1 MNNSKYRGVVVPMVT
16 PVTQDGRLDV
26 KAVERIIEFFADNK
40 VAPLLMGTTG
50 EGNSV
55 SQQDGQLMV
64 ETAVKAA
71 NGRILVYAGLT
82 GNCFAEQVR
91 QAEVYT
97 ALGAD
102 VIVATLPTYYAL
114 TDEQMYEYYRTLAD
128 CITGPLM
135 LYNILAT
142 THMSIPVDV
151 VRRLAD
157 HPNIVGLKDSERDLE
172 RMAQCIEIA
181 RGRDDFAYF
190 CGWAAQSAH
199 SLELGGNGIVPST
212 GNYVPEMFRQ
222 LFDAAVRGDMQEA
235 NRLQDETN
243 EIAKIYQK
251 DRTLGQSLTALKV
264 MMQTKGLCEPW
275 MLMPL
280 TRLSSDEESKIIR
293 MIAPTSPN
301 ENIKK
306 IPQTENDKS
315 IILKKL
321 ESLSKSAKFGIT
333 DSNGIE
339 NRILKAVWSGASEN
353 PLVQLVSSMTTY
365 GGNIL
370 LPEGYTSDDI
380 GLNRLRNDI
389 NDLLIKGELK
399 MYGFIFSVKELTYGE
414 HIQVKNLANGHI
426 IETFP
431 RAWNTNNRTD
441 ALEAVRRDLE
451 NAIKKGRIAVID

>member
-26 KAVERIIEFFADNK
+26 EAVKRIIGFFAQNK
-40 VAPLLMGTTG
+40 VSPLLMGTTG

-55 SQQDGQLMV
+55 SQADGQLFV
-64 ETAVKAA
+64 ETAIKAREEWSTA
-71 NGRILVYAGLT
+71 NGPCTMVIYAGLT
-82 GNCFAEQVR
+82 GNCFSEQVR

-114 TDEQMYEYYRTLAD
+114 TEVQMDEYYKTLAD

-151 VRRLAD
+151 IRRLAD

-181 RGRDDFAYF
+181 KGRDDFAYF

-212 GNYVPEMFRQ
+212 GNYVPKMFSQ

-280 TRLSSDEESKIIR
+280 TRLSSEEEQAIVSK
-293 MIAPTSPN
+293 A
-301 ENIKK
+301 
-306 IPQTENDKS
+306 Q
-315 IILKKL
+315 
-321 ESLSKSAKFGIT
+321 
-333 DSNGIE
+333 
-339 NRILKAVWSGASEN
+339 
-353 PLVQLVSSMTTY
+353 
-365 GGNIL
+365 
-370 LPEGYTSDDI
+370 
-380 GLNRLRNDI
+380 
-389 NDLLIKGELK
+389 
-399 MYGFIFSVKELTYGE
+399 
-414 HIQVKNLANGHI
+414 
-426 IETFP
+426 
-431 RAWNTNNRTD
+431 
-441 ALEAVRRDLE
+441 
-451 NAIKKGRIAVID
+451 AIKL

>member
-1 MNNSKYRGVVVPMVT
+1 VEA
-16 PVTQDGRLDV
+16 V
-26 KAVERIIEFFADNK
+26 KRIIHFFADNQ
-40 VAPLLMGTTG
+40 VSPLLMGTTG

-55 SQQDGQLMV
+55 SQADGQLFV

-71 NGRILVYAGLT
+71 DGRILIYAGLT

-114 TDEQMYEYYRTLAD
+114 TADQMYEYYKTLAD

-151 VRRLAD
+151 IKRLAD

-172 RMAQCIEIA
+172 RMAQCIDIA
-181 RGRDDFAYF
+181 KGRDDFAYF

-222 LFDAAVRGDMQEA
+222 LFDAAVAGDWATA

-280 TRLSSDEESKIIR
+280 TRLSAEEEKAIR
-293 MIAPTSPN
+293 
-301 ENIKK
+301 
-306 IPQTENDKS
+306 
-315 IILKKL
+315 
-321 ESLSKSAKFGIT
+321 
-333 DSNGIE
+333 
-339 NRILKAVWSGASEN
+339 
-353 PLVQLVSSMTTY
+353 
-365 GGNIL
+365 
-370 LPEGYTSDDI
+370 
-380 GLNRLRNDI
+380 
-389 NDLLIKGELK
+389 
-399 MYGFIFSVKELTYGE
+399 
-414 HIQVKNLANGHI
+414 
-426 IETFP
+426 
-431 RAWNTNNRTD
+431 D
-441 ALEAVRRDLE
+441 ALD
-451 NAIKKGRIAVID
+451 